1 MVSALA
7 VQINHHLWND
17 TTSCFKQVK
26 RFVLPIGLPREL
38 VDHTLFTASGVE
50 YDHTGGH
57 ETPLNNF
64 LVASN
69 AKPDEIY
76 ED

>member
-1 MVSALA
+1 MVISGEYPDAAVTIDHSGSFQITALNA
-7 VQINHHLWND
+7 
-17 TTSCFKQVK
+17 
-26 RFVLPIGLPREL
+26 PIF
-38 VDHTLFTASGVE
+38 HVE

-57 ETPLNNF
+57 ETSLNNF